1 MGYQLEQETSAAT
14 PRWIEPQTRLLLND
28 LIAALTQAYK
38 DVLAVVLYG
47 SVARHEERP
56 LDDAHP
62 SDVDV
67 LAVFDDDD
75 PQLTAH
81 RGMEITRTLNQAYA
95 RHVDAP
101 RDVQVMFASRTLG
114 EWDPT
119 FVASVLRDGLLLWTR
134 QPLPDVLKPLLG
146 RHIPARLADETHG
159 GDVSHSTA
167 GD

>member
-1 MGYQLEQETSAAT
+1 MLAA
-14 PRWIEPQTRLLLND
+14 IEPQTRLLLDD
-28 LIAALTQAYK
+28 LIAVLTQAYK

-47 SVARHEERP
+47 SFARHEERP

-67 LAVFDDDD
+67 LAVFDDD

-101 RDVQVMFASRTLG
+101 RDVQVTFASRTLASG
-114 EWDPT
+114 IPLSSRAFSGMASCSGHDHLCPT
-119 FVASVLRDGLLLWTR
+119 C
-134 QPLPDVLKPLLG
+134 
-146 RHIPARLADETHG
+146 
-159 GDVSHSTA
+159 
-167 GD
+167 